1 VKSVEGTSTACE
13 TFADKEEES
22 TESKDSEEK
31 PTDTEAEAEAD
42 ADAETDT
49 NTPETEAFKE
59 ESTDLNNAVQ
69 DALTKDIASQET
81 EATEEK
87 KECLVEEID
96 AEVEADEE

>member
-1 VKSVEGTSTACE
+1 MKSVEGTSTACE

-31 PTDTEAEAEAD
+31 PADTEAEAD

-69 DALTKDIASQET
+69 DALDKDIASQET